1 MYHQIKVEEK
11 RPEVLVY
18 NDIYYSN
25 RRSRWGRDYHPL
37 RMHIEIPMYFH
48 HDNPK
53 TPVLIWLEGGGW
65 RNVSPALRLGEL
77 STFVYQGYAVASVE
91 YSVNANN
98 IWPAPIEDIHEAI
111 SYLKDHCDEFNI
123 DPERIAIA
131 GDSAGGQLAAIAA
144 MTEGARAGICYYTPG
159 DFPHMKEGADFFS
172 LEDLL
177 VGKHIWDDEK
187 LVKEVDPRTYVT
199 KDAPPFLFFQG
210 DNDALVDPSSSKC
223 LYDLLIET
231 GSDSDY
237 YLVEGAMHCDTL
249 FTQEAIQ
256 NIVLAF
262 LKKHV

>member
-1 MYHQIKVEEK
+1 MYQKIKVEET
-11 RPEVLVY
+11 RPCVLVY

-37 RMHIEIPMYFH
+37 RMHIQMPMYFH
-48 HDNPK
+48 RENPK

-65 RNVSPALRLGEL
+65 RNVSPALRIGEL
-77 STFVYQGYAVASVE
+77 SYFALNGIAVASVE
-91 YSVNANN
+91 YSVDANN
-98 IWPAPIEDIHEAI
+98 LWPAPLEDIRDAIAYLRAHHE
-111 SYLKDHCDEFNI
+111 EFNI
-123 DPERIAIA
+123 DPDRIAIA

-144 MTEGARAGICYYTPG
+144 RKESAKAAVCYYTPG
-159 DFPHMKEGADFFS
+159 DFPNMKEGADFFS

-177 VGKHIWDDEK
+177 VGKHIWDDEE

-199 KDAPPFLFFQG
+199 ENAPPFLFFQG

-223 LYDLLIET
+223 LYDLLQEH
-231 GSDSDY
+231 GVDSDY

-249 FTQEAIQ
+249 FTQEPVQ
-256 NIVLAF
+256 NIVLDF